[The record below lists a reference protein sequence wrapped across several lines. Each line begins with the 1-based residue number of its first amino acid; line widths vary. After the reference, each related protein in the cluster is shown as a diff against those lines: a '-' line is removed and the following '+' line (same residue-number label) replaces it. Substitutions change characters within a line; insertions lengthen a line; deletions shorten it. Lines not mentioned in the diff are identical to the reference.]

1 MKYNLKIYDMSKSM
15 PGVMSEIIYLIL
27 SKSKWT
33 YVRHINRH
41 IYILY
46 YILYINILY
55 NIRHMVIY

>member
-41 IYILY
+41 IYI
-46 YILYINILY
+46 ILYT
-55 NIRHMVIY
+55 IYQYII